1 MKRNLKNKNILHESI
16 SESPILCI
24 FIDNSG
30 REEEMA
36 SATRF
41 IPKPNKHNAK
51 KRQAEDD
58 SYESRQRKIITRS
71 KSKSITSDAPEIT
84 GSSSTSVISPSD
96 PTKITGPKSF
106 STFTKS
112 LTLTKPS
119 SKANIPA
126 STSENDN
133 SLTSSPHNSTPVSS
147 PHNSITNT
155 PASSPHNS
163 IANTPASSSHN
174 SKTNTP
180 ARAVHNPKNNTPERA
195 VHNPKNNTP
204 ERSQSIDLADFDSDT
219 YDNEEPDVTI
229 NLNSENQQSEI
240 QQGAQDEVVIDLD
253 DDVITL
259 GEVADIVESVP
270 APIKIN
276 PLPTNVAN
284 FQKNKSNVDETRN
297 QKNYLTECKCLFLR
311 TRTPSKNVIQYIIQ
325 SIWPE
330 YVVNSTGA
338 NTLIQKSLNN
348 FNSWRNTFNTKLT
361 ALVSEMVEQLELTE
375 MLTNSALVK
384 FVDNSVIKRLLEFW
398 MSQLHSSFDQ
408 HESSY
413 KALKIFT
420 RKAVIIHLEY
430 YFNGNDKHRYIT
442 DVLDKVKKDDM
453 NFITKNIRVP
463 SLCETDIADS
473 VEI

>member
-1 MKRNLKNKNILHESI
+1 M
-16 SESPILCI
+16 
-24 FIDNSG
+24 
-30 REEEMA
+30 
-36 SATRF
+36 
-41 IPKPNKHNAK
+41 AK

-96 PTKITGPKSF
+96 STKITGPKSF

-119 SKANIPA
+119 FKANISA

-133 SLTSSPHNSTPVSS
+133 SLTSSSHNSTPVSS

-163 IANTPASSSHN
+163 IANTSASSSHN
-174 SKTNTP
+174 SKINTP

-229 NLNSENQQSEI
+229 NLNSENQQSENQQSEI

-253 DDVITL
+253 DNVITL
-259 GEVADIVESVP
+259 GEVADAKVDRLVKGFINTFVKDKNLWDQFKDIVESIP

-276 PLPTNVAN
+276 PLSTNVVN
-284 FQKNKSNVDETRN
+284 FQ
-297 QKNYLTECKCLFLR
+297 
-311 TRTPSKNVIQYIIQ
+311 NVIQYIIQ
-325 SIWPE
+325 SIWSE

-375 MLTNSALVK
+375 MPTNSALVK
-384 FVDNSVIKRLLEFW
+384 FVDNYVIKSLLEFW
-398 MSQLHSSFDQ
+398 MSQLHSSLTNT
-408 HESSY
+408 
-413 KALKIFT
+413 KAPT
-420 RKAVIIHLEY
+420 
-430 YFNGNDKHRYIT
+430 KH
-442 DVLDKVKKDDM
+442 
-453 NFITKNIRVP
+453 
-463 SLCETDIADS
+463 
-473 VEI
+473 

>member
-1 MKRNLKNKNILHESI
+1 
-16 SESPILCI
+16 
-24 FIDNSG
+24 
-30 REEEMA
+30 MA

-96 PTKITGPKSF
+96 PSTKITGPKSF

-155 PASSPHNS
+155 PASSSHNS
-163 IANTPASSSHN
+163 IANIPASSSHN

-229 NLNSENQQSEI
+229 NLNSENQQSENQQSEI

-253 DDVITL
+253 DNVITL
-259 GEVADIVESVP
+259 EEVADAKVDRLVKGFINTFVKDKNLWDQFKDIVESVP

-375 MLTNSALVK
+375 MPINSALVK

-420 RKAVIIHLEY
+420 RKAVIIHLEH

>member
-1 MKRNLKNKNILHESI
+1 M
-16 SESPILCI
+16 
-24 FIDNSG
+24 
-30 REEEMA
+30 
-36 SATRF
+36 
-41 IPKPNKHNAK
+41 AK

-96 PTKITGPKSF
+96 STKITGPKSF

-119 SKANIPA
+119 FKANISA

-133 SLTSSPHNSTPVSS
+133 SLTSSSHNSTPVSS

-163 IANTPASSSHN
+163 IANTSASSSHN
-174 SKTNTP
+174 SKINTP

-229 NLNSENQQSEI
+229 NLNSENQQSENQQSEI

-253 DDVITL
+253 DNVITL
-259 GEVADIVESVP
+259 GEVADAKVDRLVKGFINTFVKDKNLWDQFKDIVESIP

-276 PLPTNVAN
+276 PLSTNVVN

-297 QKNYLTECKCLFLR
+297 QKNYLTEF
-311 TRTPSKNVIQYIIQ
+311 
-325 SIWPE
+325 
-330 YVVNSTGA
+330 NSTGA

-375 MLTNSALVK
+375 MPTNSALVK
-384 FVDNSVIKRLLEFW
+384 FVDNYVIKSLLEFW
-398 MSQLHSSFDQ
+398 MSQLHSSLTNT
-408 HESSY
+408 
-413 KALKIFT
+413 KAPT
-420 RKAVIIHLEY
+420 
-430 YFNGNDKHRYIT
+430 KH
-442 DVLDKVKKDDM
+442 
-453 NFITKNIRVP
+453 
-463 SLCETDIADS
+463 
-473 VEI
+473 

>member
-41 IPKPNKHNAK
+41 ISKPNKHNAK

-155 PASSPHNS
+155 PASSPYNS

-180 ARAVHNPKNNTPERA
+180 ARA

-229 NLNSENQQSEI
+229 NLNSENQQN
-240 QQGAQDEVVIDLD
+240 

-259 GEVADIVESVP
+259 GEVADAKVDRLVKGFINTFVKDKNLWDQFKDIVESVP

-375 MLTNSALVK
+375 MPTNLALVK

-420 RKAVIIHLEY
+420 RKAVIIHLEH